1 MILSAQQIHKLRQK
15 AHALKP
21 VVWLGQHGLTE
32 TVLEEINIALDAH
45 ELIKV
50 KLASSDRELR
60 LAFVQQIIES
70 LSATLVQQIGQI
82 GVFYRKNNDKK

>member
-1 MILSAQQIHKLRQK
+1 MILSAQQIHKLRQQ

-21 VVWLGQHGLTE
+21 VVWLGLHGLSE
-32 TVLEEINIALDAH
+32 KVLEEINIALDAH

-50 KLASSDRELR
+50 KLAGADRETR
-60 LAFVQQIIES
+60 DNLAQQIVQS

-82 GVFYRKNNDKK
+82 AVFYRKNDDKK

>member
-21 VVWLGQHGLTE
+21 VVWLGQHGLSE
-32 TVLEEINIALDAH
+32 KVLEEINIALDAH

-50 KLASSDRELR
+50 KLAGADRETR
-60 LAFVQQIIES
+60 DNLAQQIVQS

-82 GVFYRKNNDKK
+82 AVFYRKNDDKK